1 MALLGAN
8 VQCNDNFSRYYST
21 RELLFDSEGST
32 WTSSNVNN
40 ELRTD
45 FYHMGP
51 FPLSSPS
58 TTLLGYNQELVKQ
71 TILKHEAIFKD
82 QIRELHRVY
91 QKQRELMDEIKRSE
105 LHKQNVRLEASWSSS
120 ALSSK
125 KAEKIFCSPNLPWS
139 TSQSPVLFAES
150 IQLAPVFAQ
159 EKNRQIFPARASTVT
174 EESLK
179 DYKLPESKC
188 KKVGKKLL
196 DLQLPADE
204 YIDSDEGEEN
214 VTFKID
220 LNVPCR
226 LEVEP
231 AAMSCDMEG
240 PAHHMNNCL
249 YDLSKITKFGSQNLR
264 GDVINK
270 RQDLEGCSHNQLPEN
285 EKKCAWKSSG
295 LSGGLFDSFAKCI
308 NTEKQPVSVDSLS
321 KKNMEQFDDLS
332 CFHSSHQI
340 NQGPWTKRK
349 FCSSESSA
357 QTQCSTSNGLIGAM
371 GLPCIKES
379 KTSTR
384 IQSVVL
390 NPYHTGV
397 IQGFKS
403 REIGESNLRTEKA
416 LAFHSNG
423 KPHMSSDTHSF
434 HDFAAEFFQN
444 QSKNQRIEEIEK
456 GCISVVKS
464 PCIDVPNSGELV
476 PSGEH
481 LIKNEKKQEFL
492 AGIIDLN
499 SSMIED
505 ENMPIDVDFHAPAS
519 PENKECSPPRGESDE
534 NQLVTP
540 FEFAKQED
548 HHVQEEQTR
557 IAAEALVSIS
567 GFVAQKDIQ
576 MTTCSSSESFMN
588 SPLNW
593 FAAIVS
599 TTVDHV
605 ENDNETDFNDKV
617 NGLKEFLSDEMD
629 YFEFMTLNLTEKND
643 LDCCCKS
650 IDQTEQIG
658 GSTSPTQPRK
668 SVRTNRGR
676 WRKDFQSEILPS
688 IASLSRYEVTEDLL
702 TIGSLVSVGTHSE
715 TCSQRNA
722 HNNVRS
728 RGRRRSCTSTSN
740 TKDTDLLLNLKR
752 LTSITKLGIEK
763 KGLISWGK
771 TCKKRRGKRF
781 RITKPWF
788 I

>member
-8 VQCNDNFSRYYST
+8 VRCNDNFPRCYST
-21 RELLFDSEGST
+21 REFMFDSEGST

-40 ELRTD
+40 EPRTD

-51 FPLSSPS
+51 FPSSSPS
-58 TTLLGYNQELVKQ
+58 TPLGYNQEIVKQ
-71 TILKHEAIFKD
+71 TILKHEAMFKD

-91 QKQRELMDEIKRSE
+91 QKQRELMDEIKRRE

-125 KAEKIFCSPNLPWS
+125 NTENIFRSPNLPWL
-139 TSQSPVLFAES
+139 TSQSPVLFAEN
-150 IQLAPVFAQ
+150 IQLPPVFAQ
-159 EKNRQIFPARASTVT
+159 EKNRQIFPTHASTVT
-174 EESLK
+174 KESLK

-188 KKVGKKLL
+188 KKVGKKIL

-204 YIDSDEGEEN
+204 YIDSDEGEDN
-214 VTFKID
+214 VPFKLD

-249 YDLSKITKFGSQNLR
+249 YDPSMRTKFGSQNLR

-270 RQDLEGCSHNQLPEN
+270 RQDLEGCSNNSLPEN
-285 EKKCAWKSSG
+285 EKKCEWKSSG
-295 LSGGLFDSFAKCI
+295 LSGGLFHSFAKGI
-308 NTEKQPVSVDSLS
+308 NTEKQPVSVDSLN
-321 KKNMEQFDDLS
+321 KNVEQFDDGS
-332 CFHSSHQI
+332 CFRSSHQI
-340 NQGPWTKRK
+340 NRGPWTKRK
-349 FCSSESSA
+349 FGSSESSA
-357 QTQCSTSNGLIGAM
+357 QTQCSTSNDLIGAM
-371 GLPCIKES
+371 GLPYLKES
-379 KTSTR
+379 KTSTH
-384 IQSVVL
+384 IESVVL
-390 NPYHTGV
+390 NPKDTGV
-397 IQGFKS
+397 LQGFKL
-403 REIGESNLRTEKA
+403 REIGESNLGTEKA

-423 KPHMSSDTHSF
+423 KPPKSSDPHSF
-434 HDFAAEFFQN
+434 HDFATEFFQN
-444 QSKNQRIEEIEK
+444 QSKNQRIEDIDK
-456 GCISVVKS
+456 GGISVVKS
-464 PCIDVPNSGELV
+464 SCIDVPNSGELI

-481 LIKNEKKQEFL
+481 LIKNEKQEFL

-534 NQLVTP
+534 NQLLTP
-540 FEFAKQED
+540 FQFTKQED

-557 IAAEALVSIS
+557 IAAQALVSIS

-576 MTTCSSSESFMN
+576 MTTCSSSESFLN

-593 FAAIVS
+593 FAAIVA
-599 TTVDHV
+599 TTADHL
-605 ENDNETDFNDKV
+605 ENDNETDFNNKV

-629 YFEFMTLNLTEKND
+629 YFEFMTLNLTEKTD
-643 LDCCCKS
+643 LDCFCKNN
-650 IDQTEQIG
+650 DQTEQIC
-658 GSTSPTQPRK
+658 GSTSQNQPRK

-676 WRKDFQSEILPS
+676 WRKDFQSEVLPS

-722 HNNVRS
+722 HSNVPS
-728 RGRRRSCTSTSN
+728 RGKRRSCTSTSN
-740 TKDTDLLLNLKR
+740 TKDTDLLNLKQ
-752 LTSITKLGIEK
+752 LTSISKLGIEK
-763 KGLISWGK
+763 KCLISWGK